1 MAEIP
6 AFSDPSLQAL
16 CDILGATETGLTGTE
31 IERFLAQCGIDD
43 VAPSVTK
50 QHRLFAALRAKQIAD
65 RCANNVLQFLT
76 HAMSPVRHV
85 RNREHFESERMKI
98 NRVLAFNGLTLDSDG
113 QLRAVQAARTID
125 EAEARATTLR
135 KALIDRRVHA
145 DVLRFC
151 RAELVTDDYFHAVFE
166 ATKSVAEKLRVKS
179 GCDTDGAQLV
189 DDALAIGR
197 LGHPRLAFNALS
209 SESERSEQTG
219 MVNLIKGVFGAFRN
233 TTAHFPRIHWNI
245 SEQDALDVLTTLSLI
260 HRRLDAAVRT
270 HVP

>member
-1 MAEIP
+1 
-6 AFSDPSLQAL
+6 
-16 CDILGATETGLTGTE
+16 LGE
-31 IERFLAQCGIDD
+31 CGIDD
-43 VAPSVTK
+43 LAPGITK
-50 QHRLFAALRAKQIAD
+50 RHRLFAALRTKQLAD
-65 RCANNVLQFLT
+65 RCANNVLHFLS

-85 RNREHFESERMKI
+85 RNREHFESERIKI
-98 NRVLAFNGLTLDSDG
+98 NRVLAFNGLSFGDDG
-113 QLRAVQAARTID
+113 QLRPVEAARTID

-135 KALIDRRVHA
+135 KALIDRRVHV

-151 RAELVTDDYFHAVFE
+151 RAELLTDDHFHAVFE

-179 GCDTDGAQLV
+179 GCGTDGAQLV
-189 DDALAIGR
+189 DDALAIAR

-209 SESERSEQTG
+209 NDSERSEQTG
-219 MVNLIKGVFGAFRN
+219 LMNLIKGVFGAFRN
-233 TTAHFPRIHWNI
+233 TTAHVPRIHWHI